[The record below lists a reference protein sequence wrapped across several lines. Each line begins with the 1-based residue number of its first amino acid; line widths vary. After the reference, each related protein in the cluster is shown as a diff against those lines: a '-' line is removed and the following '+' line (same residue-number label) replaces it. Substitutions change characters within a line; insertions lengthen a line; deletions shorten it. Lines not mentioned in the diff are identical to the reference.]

1 MRVSVDLVSAVQHLL
16 VLFRDAHVLFRSPSG
31 MHRAIDRYEQC
42 WLPLLKTHGK
52 TPLVPPADVEWVWYC
67 HAISGA
73 YERDCAGL
81 ASTYAPILESEA
93 QWSATMNRTRQLW
106 EDAYLKNASH
116 TCCHEPFHLTGSNVA
131 ALDAKRPAVKVLQ
144 RTTDFT
150 TAYYCLLLTLLLGLD
165 AKRLTVKGNK
175 AVEISVE
182 SRPRMFPAD
191 VLKATPAF

>member
-16 VLFRDAHVLFRSPSG
+16 VLFRDAHALFRSPSG

-42 WLPLLKTHGK
+42 WLPLLKTHGN

-81 ASTYAPILESEA
+81 SSTYVPILESEV

-116 TCCHEPFHLTGSNVA
+116 TGCHEPFHLTCSNVA
-131 ALDAKRPAVKVLQ
+131 ALDAKRPAVKVQQL
-144 RTTDFT
+144 TTAHYCILLLT
-150 TAYYCLLLTLLLGLD
+150 TAYY
-165 AKRLTVKGNK
+165 
-175 AVEISVE
+175 
-182 SRPRMFPAD
+182 
-191 VLKATPAF
+191 

>member
-1 MRVSVDLVSAVQHLL
+1 ML
-16 VLFRDAHVLFRSPSG
+16 VLFRDAHALFRSPSG
-31 MHRAIDRYEQC
+31 MRRAIDRYEQC

-52 TPLVPPADVEWVWYC
+52 TPLVPPADVEYVWYC

-131 ALDAKRPAVKVLQ
+131 TSDAKRPAVKVQQLTTAHYCILLL
-144 RTTDFT
+144 TTDFT
-150 TAYYCLLLTLLLGLD
+150 T
-165 AKRLTVKGNK
+165 RLRCK
-175 AVEISVE
+175 APDCQGTRGGRDISRFTAAHVPC
-182 SRPRMFPAD
+182 RCF
-191 VLKATPAF
+191 KYT